1 MSYIIMKYDDL
12 LPETFNDFNQVAQY
26 SIQHDLPVSM
36 GVIGR
41 GLENSNTL
49 YKDNFCNV
57 SAAMPV
63 DCRYTKIDEIGTW
76 HGGVNIWVTT

>member
-49 YKDNFCNV
+49 YKDNLKFWMQNNMPTPS
-57 SAAMPV
+57 SA
-63 DCRYTKIDEIGTW
+63 R
-76 HGGVNIWVTT
+76 

>member
-49 YKDNFCNV
+49 YKDNLKFWMQNN
-57 SAAMPV
+57 
-63 DCRYTKIDEIGTW
+63 IELW
-76 HGGVNIWVTT
+76 NHGYYHTLADRKSVV